1 MVENTLRTQKRVV
14 LLLLL
19 EVLRFS
25 AICVFTVENVTLN
38 EMLTNFLA
46 KKVRKY
52 SSKGKPL
59 GKFQYRAYIYKHLF
73 VKACFTEY
81 I

>member
-1 MVENTLRTQKRVV
+1 MVENTLRTQKRVA

-38 EMLTNFLA
+38 EMLANFLA
-46 KKVRKY
+46 NKVRKD

-59 GKFQYRAYIYKHLF
+59 GKFQYRAYI
-73 VKACFTEY
+73 
-81 I
+81 